1 MFFAIRT
8 SWWLNSPTPLNNY
21 AFVVKMGEDIFPKVS
36 GWAIPQ
42 NIWETPPPSLGSF
55 FRGSTRPQTLGVVPW
70 VTMNFRS
77 IFVGYKLLVVF
88 QPPFT
93 IWKICAFV
101 FKLGDFLP
109 QAFGV
114 KISKYL
120 SCHHL
125 GNHGCL
131 QNWNN
136 KKTEKQT
143 YTEIHLSKGWSCT
156 KNGCFWEFLLDFQI
170 HYRSMY
176 YIALTAEWHHS
187 TRCQLL
193 IQSTFWGNA
202 DKERW

>member
-1 MFFAIRT
+1 MRLSSKWVKT
-8 SWWLNSPTPLNNY
+8 SSPR
-21 AFVVKMGEDIFPKVS
+21 
-36 GWAIPQ
+36 
-42 NIWETPPPSLGSF
+42 
-55 FRGSTRPQTLGVVPW
+55 FRGEQFHKIFEKRHHPVWDHFLGGLPGLRHWELYLESLWIFAAFLLATSCWWFFNHLLPSEKYARLSSNW
-70 VTMNFRS
+70 V
-77 IFVGYKLLVVF
+77 IFSHKLLGWKF
-88 QPPFT
+88 Q
-93 IWKICAFV
+93 
-101 FKLGDFLP
+101 
-109 QAFGV
+109 
-114 KISKYL
+114 KYL

-202 DKERW
+202 DKGDDKVRSW